1 MACAKNAQPKKYPP
15 THMVAIA
22 RLSPQQHKTI
32 RYHIFPMTDNNTTS
46 TEVDSPN
53 HSGNPYN
60 GCLSLD
66 IHLTD
71 F

>member
-1 MACAKNAQPKKYPP
+1 MHSLTEFMGILIIDLPLP
-15 THMVAIA
+15 
-22 RLSPQQHKTI
+22 R
-32 RYHIFPMTDNNTTS
+32 RYHIFPMTDANTTS

-66 IHLTD
+66 VRLTD